1 LCGLT
6 VNIKD
11 DELDR
16 AYSTQ
21 GRYDMTA
28 EFRPEHLDR
37 RHNLRDLD
45 VHGRIIFNMFLAE
58 VWCGVN
64 RTYLAKNGV
73 QL

>member
-6 VNIKD
+6 VHIKD

-28 EFRPEHLDR
+28 KFRPEHLDR

-45 VHGRIIFNMFLAE
+45 VNGRIILTRFLQKY
-58 VWCGVN
+58 GV
-64 RTYLAKNGV
+64 A
-73 QL
+73 

>member
-1 LCGLT
+1 
-6 VNIKD
+6 
-11 DELDR
+11 
-16 AYSTQ
+16 
-21 GRYDMTA
+21 MTA